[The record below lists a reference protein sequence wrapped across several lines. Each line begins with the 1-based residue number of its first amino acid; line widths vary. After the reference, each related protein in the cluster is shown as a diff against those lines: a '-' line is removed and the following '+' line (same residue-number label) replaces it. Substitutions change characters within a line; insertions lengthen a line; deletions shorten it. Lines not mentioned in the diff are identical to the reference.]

1 MGKRPAGYWIVVALL
16 AASVAYN
23 IWVMGRTIYN
33 FPTSYFVGETY
44 FGLKL
49 IAIALLLRTRA
60 EGVYFLIGAFV
71 IGLLTASTIYWELG
85 VWNALRRYEGL
96 GWLSEVIIL
105 LVARFNQFE
114 LILILCF
121 ALPAT
126 TALGWPSCRRERFR

>member
-49 IAIALLLRTRA
+49 IAIALLLRARA

-71 IGLLTASTIYWELG
+71 IGLLMASTIYWELG

-105 LVARFNQFE
+105 LVAIIYVTVQARRGQMKGRVMW
-114 LILILCF
+114 
-121 ALPAT
+121 ASR
-126 TALGWPSCRRERFR
+126 WPSKPEFS